1 LKSVRKEERTEIKE
15 NKKKGV
21 EELLQ
26 TLPLL
31 QESNGFEGSHAKPA
45 RPSAN
50 GGKIKRW
57 K

>member
-1 LKSVRKEERTEIKE
+1 MKSVRKEERTEIKE